1 MSTIVV
7 NSSKCVG
14 CNSCVRVCPV
24 GNANQAKKDE
34 NGNII
39 IEIDESKC
47 IKCGACI
54 KACSHGARDYEDDSE
69 QFLQD
74 LKNGEKI
81 ALIVAPAIKIAF
93 DGNWRHV
100 LQWLRN
106 QGVAGIYDVAF
117 GADICT
123 WAHLRYLE
131 KHPDAKVL
139 SQPCAVVV
147 NYVVRHMPK
156 LLKNLSPVQSP
167 MLCTAV
173 YLRKYMN
180 YTGKLA
186 AISPCIGKRDEFKM
200 TGLVQYNVTMEKLK
214 KYFEAQRINLPAISI
229 YSEFEFDVERGLEGG
244 IYPKPGGLM
253 KNLHYH
259 NPNLDIIN
267 IEGTEDVYKELAQ
280 YADEEERYKPQVL
293 DVLNCKFGCND
304 GPAVGQDYN
313 FIRMNAIMHNVEK
326 YTHSERLKHTKHGTD
341 EQYAR
346 FDKELNLEDFL
357 RSYKSECTDVRT
369 PAQSDIEKGFQILG
383 KTTETE
389 RHFDCHA
396 CGFRSCAEMAAAISS
411 NLNLPENCH
420 QYMLVQ
426 VRKERERIA
435 DINRQVQEMTQNLL
449 DATDELNRRMN
460 AVRDA
465 AVDIGDIN
473 SNNTNEMNDIIS
485 YMSGLTKLNDTIL
498 NGMQEIN
505 SNVAKYHEMSQNVG
519 KIAKN
524 INLLS
529 LNASIEAARAG
540 DAGKGFAVVATS
552 IRSLSDES
560 KKSVSDAE
568 TNEGNIAAAIS
579 QVNTTVE
586 DFGEHIGKLTE
597 VVQTAINGIS
607 QSSVSSS
614 NIQDIAR
621 QMGNYLNDIT
631 QKINQTNRL
640 LDGSNTIKNHF

>member
-54 KACSHGARDYEDDSE
+54 KACSHGARDYEDDLE

-74 LKNGEKI
+74 LKKGEKI
-81 ALIVAPAIKIAF
+81 VLIVAPAIKIAF

-106 QGVAGIYDVAF
+106 QGAAGVYDVAF

-123 WAHLRYLE
+123 WAHLRYIE

-147 NYVVRHMPK
+147 NYVVRHQPK
-156 LLKNLSPVQSP
+156 LLKNLSPIQSP

-180 YTGKLA
+180 YNGKIA

-200 TGLVQYNVTMEKLK
+200 TGLVQYNVTMQKLK
-214 KYFEAQRINLPAISI
+214 KYFETQKVDLPNIRLF
-229 YSEFEFDVERGLEGG
+229 SEFEFDVEQGLEGA

-253 KNLHYH
+253 KNLLYH
-259 NPNLDIIN
+259 NPNLEIMN

-280 YADEEERYKPQVL
+280 YAEEEESYKPQVL

-313 FIRMNAIMHNVEK
+313 FMRMNAIMHKVEN
-326 YTHSERLKHTKHGTD
+326 YTHSERLKHTKRGKD
-341 EQYAR
+341 EQYTR
-346 FDKELNLEDFL
+346 FDREFKLEDFM
-357 RSYKSECTDVRT
+357 RVYQSECTSSTPVTQADV
-369 PAQSDIEKGFQILG
+369 EKGFQALC

-396 CGFRSCAEMAAAISS
+396 CGFRSCTEMATAIASG
-411 NLNLPENCH
+411 LNLPENCH
-420 QYMLVQ
+420 QYMLLQ
-426 VRKERERIA
+426 VRRERERIA
-435 DINRQVQEMTQNLL
+435 DINRQVQEMTQELL
-449 DATDELNRRMN
+449 AATDELNRRMG
-460 AVRDA
+460 AVKDS
-465 AVDIGDIN
+465 AVDIGKIN
-473 SNNTNEMNDIIS
+473 SDNKKEMNDIIS
-485 YMSGLTKLNDTIL
+485 FMNGLKELNDTIL

-505 SNVAKYHEMSQNVG
+505 SNVAKYHDMSESVG
-519 KIAKN
+519 EIARN

-540 DAGKGFAVVATS
+540 DAGRGFAVVADS

-560 KKSVSDAE
+560 KKSVSDAQ
-568 TNEGNIAAAIS
+568 TNEDHIAAAIS
-579 QVNTTVE
+579 RVNTTVD
-586 DFGEHIGKLTE
+586 DFSENIAKLTR
-597 VVQTAINGIS
+597 VVQTAIDGIS
-607 QSSVSSS
+607 QNSVSSS
-614 NIQDIAR
+614 SIQSVAG
-621 QMGNYLNDIT
+621 QMGDYLGDIT
-631 QKINQTNRL
+631 RKIHQTSQL
-640 LDGSNTIKNHF
+640 LGGSMDD

>member
-24 GNANQAKKDE
+24 GNANQAKKDQ
-34 NGNII
+34 NGNIV

-54 KACSHGARDYEDDSE
+54 KACSHGARDFEDDLDL
-69 QFLQD
+69 FLQD
-74 LKNGEKI
+74 LKKGEKI

-93 DGNWRHV
+93 DGNWRHA

-106 QGVAGIYDVAF
+106 QGVDGIYDVAF

-123 WAHLRYLE
+123 WAHLRYIE
-131 KHPDAKVL
+131 KHPDAKIL
-139 SQPCAVVV
+139 TQPCAVVV
-147 NYVVRHMPK
+147 NYVVRHQPK

-180 YTGKLA
+180 YKGRIA

-214 KYFEAQRINLPAISI
+214 AYFESQKIDLPQIRI
-229 YSEFEFDVERGLEGG
+229 YSEFEFDVEQGLEGG

-253 KNLHYH
+253 KNLLYH
-259 NPNLDIIN
+259 NPDLDIMN

-280 YADEEERYKPQVL
+280 YAEEEESYKPQVL

-313 FIRMNAIMHNVEK
+313 FMRMNAIMHQVEN
-326 YTHSERLKHTKHGTD
+326 YTHSERLKHTKRGRD
-341 EQYAR
+341 EQYVR
-346 FDKELNLEDFL
+346 FDKELKLEDFI
-357 RSYKSECTDVRT
+357 RAYQSECTDVASVT
-369 PAQSDIEKGFQILG
+369 QADIEKGFQALG

-389 RHFDCHA
+389 KHFDCHA
-396 CGFRSCAEMAAAISS
+396 CGFRSCTEMAAAISKG
-411 NLNLPENCH
+411 LNLPENCH
-420 QYMLVQ
+420 QYMLLQ
-426 VRKERERIA
+426 VRRERERIA
-435 DINRQVQEMTQNLL
+435 DINQQVQEMTQDLL
-449 DATDELNRRMN
+449 NITNEMNDRMS
-460 AVRDA
+460 AVKDA
-465 AVDIGDIN
+465 ASSIGDIN
-473 SNNTNEMNDIIS
+473 SNNKDEMNDIIS
-485 YMSGLTKLNDTIL
+485 YMNGLKELNDTIL

-505 SNVAKYHEMSQNVG
+505 SNVAKYHEMSESVEE
-519 KIAKN
+519 IAKN

-540 DAGKGFAVVATS
+540 DAGKGFAVVAGS

-560 KKSVSDAE
+560 KKSVSDAQ
-568 TNEGNIAAAIS
+568 TNEDNIAATIS
-579 QVNTTVE
+579 HVNTTVDNFSE
-586 DFGEHIGKLTE
+586 NIAKLTQ
-597 VVQTAINGIS
+597 VVQAAIEGIN

-614 NIQDIAR
+614 DIQEAAR
-621 QMGNYLNDIT
+621 QMGDHLNSIT
-631 QKINQTNRL
+631 HKVRQTNQL
-640 LDGSNTIKNHF
+640 LSGSEPL

>member
-54 KACSHGARDYEDDSE
+54 KACSHGARDYEDDTE
-69 QFLQD
+69 RFLED
-74 LKNGEKI
+74 LKKGEKI

-123 WAHLRYLE
+123 WAHLRYIE

-147 NYVVRHMPK
+147 NYVVRHQPK
-156 LLKNLSPVQSP
+156 LLKNLSPIQSP

-180 YTGKLA
+180 YNGRLA

-200 TGLVQYNVTMEKLK
+200 TGLVQYNVTMQKLK
-214 KYFEAQRINLPAISI
+214 EYFEAQKINLPQIRI
-229 YSEFEFDVERGLEGG
+229 FSEFEFDVEQGLEGA

-253 KNLHYH
+253 KNLLYH
-259 NPNLDIIN
+259 APNLDIMN

-280 YADEEERYKPQVL
+280 YAEEEESYKPQVL

-313 FIRMNAIMHNVEK
+313 FMRMNAIMHKVEH
-326 YTHSERLKHTKHGTD
+326 YTHNERLKHTKRGKD
-341 EQYAR
+341 EQYTR
-346 FDKELNLEDFL
+346 FDRELKLDDFM
-357 RSYKSECTDVRT
+357 RTYQSESVEAS
-369 PAQSDIEKGFQILG
+369 PISQADIEKGFQLLG
-383 KTTETE
+383 KTTETQ

-396 CGFRSCAEMAAAISS
+396 CGFRSCTEMATAIAEG
-411 NLNLPENCH
+411 LNLPENCH

-426 VRKERERIA
+426 VRRERERIA
-435 DINRQVQEMTQNLL
+435 DINRQVQEMTQELL
-449 DATDELNRRMN
+449 TATDELNRCMN
-460 AVRDA
+460 TVRNA
-465 AVDIGDIN
+465 AVGIGEIN
-473 SNNTNEMNDIIS
+473 SDNKNEMNDIIS
-485 YMSGLTKLNDTIL
+485 YMSGLKELSDTIL

-505 SNVAKYHEMSQNVG
+505 INVANYHEMSENVG
-519 KIAKN
+519 EIARN

-540 DAGKGFAVVATS
+540 DAGRGFAVVANN

-560 KKSVSDAE
+560 KKAVSDAQ
-568 TNEGNIAAAIS
+568 TNEDNIAAAIS
-579 QVNTTVE
+579 QVGTTVNNFSE
-586 DFGEHIGKLTE
+586 NIRKLTE
-597 VVQTAINGIS
+597 IVQAAINGIN
-607 QSSVSSS
+607 QSSVSSG
-614 NIQDIAR
+614 NIQDAAG
-621 QMGNYLNDIT
+621 QMSDYLNDIT
-631 QKINQTNRL
+631 QKIHQTNHL
-640 LDGSNTIKNHF
+640 LGGSMGN

>member
-1 MSTIVV
+1 MSTITV

-54 KACSHGARDYEDDSE
+54 KACSHGARDFEDDLE
-69 QFLQD
+69 QFLLD
-74 LKNGEKI
+74 LNKGEKI

-93 DGNWRHV
+93 DGNWRHA

-106 QGVAGIYDVAF
+106 QGVAGVYDVAF

-123 WAHLRYLE
+123 WAHLRYIE
-131 KHPDAKVL
+131 KHHDAKIL
-139 SQPCAVVV
+139 TQPCAVVV
-147 NYVVRHMPK
+147 NYVVRHQPK
-156 LLKNLSPVQSP
+156 LLKNLSPIQSP

-180 YTGKLA
+180 FNGRIA

-214 KYFEAQRINLPAISI
+214 EYFEAQKIDLPKIHIHSD
-229 YSEFEFDVERGLEGG
+229 FEFDVEQGLEGA

-253 KNLHYH
+253 KNLLYH
-259 NPNLDIIN
+259 NPTLDIMN
-267 IEGTEDVYKELAQ
+267 IEGTEDVYRELAQ
-280 YADEEERYKPQVL
+280 YAEEEDSFKPQVL

-313 FIRMNAIMHNVEK
+313 FMRMNSIMHSVEK
-326 YTHSERLKHTKHGTD
+326 YTHNERLRHTKRGKD
-341 EQYAR
+341 AQYER
-346 FDKELNLEDFL
+346 FDRELKLEDFT
-357 RSYKSECTDVRT
+357 RVYQSECTSSMPVT
-369 PAQSDIEKGFQILG
+369 QADIEKGFQTLC

-396 CGFRSCAEMAAAISS
+396 CGFRSCSEMAAAISRG
-411 NLNLPENCH
+411 LNLPENCH
-420 QYMLVQ
+420 QYMLLQ
-426 VRKERERIA
+426 IRRERERIA
-435 DINRQVQEMTQNLL
+435 DINRQVQEMTQELL
-449 DATDELNRRMN
+449 RATDELNRRMG
-460 AVRDA
+460 AVKDA
-465 AVDIGDIN
+465 AVDIGNIN
-473 SNNTNEMNDIIS
+473 SNNKNEMNDIIS
-485 YMSGLTKLNDTIL
+485 YMNGLKELNDTIL

-505 SNVAKYHEMSQNVG
+505 SNVAKYHEMSENVEE
-519 KIAKN
+519 IAKN

-540 DAGKGFAVVATS
+540 DAGRGFAVVAGS

-560 KKSVSDAE
+560 KRSVSDAQ
-568 TNEGNIAAAIS
+568 TNEDHIAAAIS
-579 QVNTTVE
+579 RVNTTVDNFRE
-586 DFGEHIGKLTE
+586 NIAKLTGA
-597 VVQTAINGIS
+597 VQTAIDGIN

-614 NIQDIAR
+614 DIQSVAG
-621 QMGNYLNDIT
+621 QMGDYLGDLT
-631 QKINQTNRL
+631 RKIHQTSQL
-640 LDGSNTIKNHF
+640 LGGSGAD

>member
-1 MSTIVV
+1 MSTIIV

-54 KACSHGARDYEDDSE
+54 KACSHGARDFEDDSE

-74 LKNGEKI
+74 LKKGEKI

-106 QGVAGIYDVAF
+106 QGVAGVYDVAF

-131 KHPDAKVL
+131 QHPDKKL
-139 SQPCAVVV
+139 MSQPCAVAV
-147 NYVVRHMPK
+147 NYVVRHQPK

-180 YTGKLA
+180 YTGKIA

-214 KYFEAQRINLPAISI
+214 EYFEAQKIDLPTIPI
-229 YSEFEFDVERGLEGG
+229 FSEFEFDVEQGLEGG

-253 KNLHYH
+253 KNLLYH
-259 NPNLDIIN
+259 NPNLDIVN

-280 YADEEERYKPQVL
+280 YAEEDESYKPQIL

-313 FIRMNAIMHNVEK
+313 FMRMNAIMHSVET
-326 YTHSERLKHTKHGTD
+326 YTHGERLKHTRRGKD

-346 FDKELNLEDFL
+346 FDKELRLEDFM
-357 RSYKSECTDVRT
+357 RTYQSECTDKKT
-369 PAQSDIEKGFQILG
+369 ASQADIERGFQLLC
-383 KTTETE
+383 KSTETE

-396 CGFRSCAEMAAAISS
+396 CGFRSCAEMAAAIV
-411 NLNLPENCH
+411 NGLNLPENCH
-420 QYMLVQ
+420 QYMLLQ
-426 VRKERERIA
+426 VRRERERIA

-449 DATDELNRRMN
+449 QATNEMNRRMN

-465 AVDIGDIN
+465 AVGIGTIN
-473 SNNTNEMNDIIS
+473 EDNKNEMSGIIS
-485 YMSGLTKLNDTIL
+485 YMGSLNELNDTIL

-505 SNVAKYHEMSQNVG
+505 SNVAKYHEMSQNVED
-519 KIAKN
+519 IAKN

-540 DAGKGFAVVATS
+540 DAGRGFAVVADS

-560 KKSVSDAE
+560 KKSVSDAQL
-568 TNEGNIAAAIS
+568 NEDNIAAAIS
-579 QVNTTVE
+579 RVGDTV
-586 DFGEHIGKLTE
+586 DSFSQNIGKLTE
-597 VVQTAINGIS
+597 IVQAAIDGIN
-607 QSSVSSS
+607 QSSVSSG
-614 NIQDIAR
+614 NIQDVAR
-621 QMGNYLNDIT
+621 QMGDYLNDIT
-631 QKINQTNRL
+631 EKIHQTNLL
-640 LDGSNTIKNHF
+640 LDASGAEK

>member
-1 MSTIVV
+1 MSTIIV
-7 NSSKCVG
+7 NSDKCVG

-54 KACSHGARDYEDDSE
+54 KACSHGARDFEDDTE
-69 QFLQD
+69 QFLED
-74 LKNGEKI
+74 LKKGEKI
-81 ALIVAPAIKIAF
+81 AVIVAPAIKIAF

-106 QGVAGIYDVAF
+106 QGVAGVYDVAF

-131 KHPDAKVL
+131 QHPDTKL
-139 SQPCAVVV
+139 MSQPCAVAV
-147 NYVVRHMPK
+147 NYVVRHQPK

-180 YTGKLA
+180 YDGKIA

-214 KYFEAQRINLPAISI
+214 KYFEAKQINLPAVNL
-229 YSEFEFDVERGLEGG
+229 YSEFEFDVEQGLEGG

-253 KNLHYH
+253 KNLLYH
-259 NPNLDIIN
+259 NPHLDILN

-280 YADEEERYKPQVL
+280 YADEDEKNKPQVL
-293 DVLNCKFGCND
+293 DVLNCKFGCNG

-313 FIRMNAIMHNVEK
+313 FLRMNAIMHKVET
-326 YTHSERLKHTKHGTD
+326 YTHSERLKHTKRGKD
-341 EQYAR
+341 AQYVR
-346 FDKELNLEDFL
+346 FDRELKLEDFL
-357 RSYKSECTDVRT
+357 RTYQSECVSAKQ
-369 PAQSDIEKGFQILG
+369 PSQADIERGFQILC

-396 CGFRSCAEMAAAISS
+396 CGFRSCYEMATAIASG
-411 NLNLPENCH
+411 LNLPENCH
-420 QYMLVQ
+420 QYMLLQ
-426 VRKERERIA
+426 VRRERERVA

-449 DATDELNRRMN
+449 DATAELNRRMT
-460 AVRDA
+460 AVRNA
-465 AVDIGDIN
+465 AAGIGEIN
-473 SNNTNEMNDIIS
+473 ENNTDGMNDIIS
-485 YMSGLTKLNDTIL
+485 YMGGLKELNDTIL
-498 NGMQEIN
+498 NGMREIN
-505 SNVAKYHEMSQNVG
+505 SNVEKYHEMSENVEA
-519 KIAKN
+519 IAKD

-540 DAGKGFAVVATS
+540 DAGKGFAVVADS

-568 TNEGNIAAAIS
+568 TNEAYIAAAIS
-579 QVNTTVE
+579 RVNTTVAS
-586 DFGEHIGKLTE
+586 FGENIEKLTE
-597 VVQTAINGIS
+597 VIQKAIEGIN
-607 QSSVSSS
+607 QSSVSSG
-614 NIQDIAR
+614 NIQDVAR
-621 QMGNYLNDIT
+621 QMGDYINDIT
-631 QKINQTNRL
+631 EKIHRTNRL
-640 LDGSNTIKNHF
+640 LNGSGNF

>member
-1 MSTIVV
+1 MSTIIV

-74 LKNGEKI
+74 LKKGEKI

-106 QGVAGIYDVAF
+106 QGVAGVYDVAF

-123 WAHLRYLE
+123 WAHLRYIE

-139 SQPCAVVV
+139 TQPCAVVV
-147 NYVVRHMPK
+147 NYVVRHQPK
-156 LLKNLSPVQSP
+156 LLKNLSPIQSP

-180 YTGKLA
+180 YNGKIA

-214 KYFEAQRINLPAISI
+214 KYFEAQKIDLPQIPI
-229 YSEFEFDVERGLEGG
+229 YSEFEFDVEQGLEGG

-253 KNLHYH
+253 KNLLYH
-259 NPNLDIIN
+259 NPDLDIMN
-267 IEGTEDVYKELAQ
+267 IEGTEDVYKELAL
-280 YADEEERYKPQVL
+280 YAEEEESYKPQIL

-313 FIRMNAIMHNVEK
+313 FMRMNTIMHDVEK
-326 YTHSERLKHTKHGTD
+326 YTHSERLKHTKRGRD
-341 EQYAR
+341 AQYER
-346 FDKELNLEDFL
+346 FDRELKLEDFM
-357 RSYKSECTDVRT
+357 RTYQSECTGASPT
-369 PAQSDIEKGFQILG
+369 TQADIEKGFQILC

-396 CGFRSCAEMAAAISS
+396 CGFRSCTEMAAAIAKG
-411 NLNLPENCH
+411 LNLPENCH
-420 QYMLVQ
+420 QYMLLQ
-426 VRKERERIA
+426 VRKEREQIA
-435 DINRQVQEMTQNLL
+435 NINQQVQEMTQNLL
-449 DATDELNRRMN
+449 DTTDELNRRMG
-460 AVRDA
+460 AVKA
-465 AVDIGDIN
+465 AASGIGEIN
-473 SNNTNEMNDIIS
+473 SENKDEMNSIIS
-485 YMSGLTKLNDTIL
+485 YMNGLKELNDTIL

-505 SNVAKYHEMSQNVG
+505 SNVSKYHEMSENVET
-519 KIAKN
+519 IAKS

-540 DAGKGFAVVATS
+540 DAGRGFAVVANS

-560 KKSVSDAE
+560 KKSVSDAQA
-568 TNEGNIAAAIS
+568 NEDNIAVAIS
-579 QVNTTVE
+579 RVNTTVD
-586 DFGEHIGKLTE
+586 DFSENIAKLTT
-597 VVQTAINGIS
+597 VVQTAINGIN

-614 NIQDIAR
+614 DIQEAAR
-621 QMGNYLNDIT
+621 QMGDHLNNIT
-631 QKINQTNRL
+631 QKIHQTNQL
-640 LDGSNTIKNHF
+640 LSGSGAG